1 MSLAQQYAYSLVW
14 LVVLA
19 VSARFTDIEGE
30 GEQKRDW
37 VRRIQNSKWRYA
49 LTGLVVGFCGW
60 YTDVVL
66 SPMIRGYLDAGPVMT
81 LWLVAQ
87 VIIAVG
93 IAVPVARWAVFR
105 AYRFWHDPNKE

>member
-1 MSLAQQYAYSLVW
+1 MSLAQQYGYSLVW
-14 LVVLA
+14 FVVL
-19 VSARFTDIEGE
+19 VISAKFTDIEGE
-30 GEQKRDW
+30 KRRW
-37 VRRIQNSKWRYA
+37 VTRIQDSKWRYM
-49 LTGLVVGFCGW
+49 LTGLVIGFCGW

-93 IAVPVARWAVFR
+93 IAVPVARWAVFQ
-105 AYRFWHDPNKE
+105 AYRFWHDPDKH